1 MLQRVEAAVVNV
13 VKTSAEDK
21 AVVEV
26 PHTTTTTTSSSLR
39 TRSALWA
46 SAGHNNNSPIPCCC
60 GVCSLPPARWP
71 SSAVAY
77 QTHR

>member
-26 PHTTTTTTSSSLR
+26 PTHHHHHHQPSHSL
-39 TRSALWA
+39 
-46 SAGHNNNSPIPCCC
+46 GPV
-60 GVCSLPPARWP
+60 GERWR
-71 SSAVAY
+71 
-77 QTHR
+77 QQQLTH

>member
-26 PHTTTTTTSSSLR
+26 PTHHHHQPSHSLGPVR
-39 TRSALWA
+39 E
-46 SAGHNNNSPIPCCC
+46 
-60 GVCSLPPARWP
+60 RWR
-71 SSAVAY
+71 
-77 QTHR
+77 QQQQQLTH